1 MSIIDDLK
9 TLYTVDDSLWLE
21 ETVKLLKDKQ
31 FDSLDLDNLIEE
43 LADLGN
49 EKKRRVE
56 SFLEQIIR
64 HRLLLQYWESEKKY
78 NQGHWES
85 EIVNF
90 QNQLNRYLTTN
101 LYNHLEQSLPHIYQD
116 AVRYC
121 QKKTQG
127 VINFPLESPY
137 CLDGLLDSR
146 E

>member
-1 MSIIDDLK
+1 MSIINDLK
-9 TLYTVDDSLWLE
+9 TLYTIDDSLWLE
-21 ETVKLLKDKQ
+21 ETVKLLKNKQ
-31 FDSLDLDNLIEE
+31 FDSLDLENLIEE

-64 HRLLLQYWESEKKY
+64 HKLLLEYWESEKEY
-78 NQGHWES
+78 NQAHWES

-90 QNQLNRYLTTN
+90 QTQLNRYLTTN
-101 LYNHLEQSLPHIYQD
+101 LYNHLEQSFSQIYQD

-127 VINFPLESPY
+127 IINFPPESPY
-137 CLDGLLDSR
+137 SLDDLLVK
-146 E
+146 